1 MASPALAEQSTWG
14 VTSFLWAGSDLRCA
28 DACRKTL
35 PSRFY
40 LDSRWRFFGYGHGLN
55 AKPPGALARMFC
67 FLASHASIPIRKKL
81 RCTPEPKS
89 RKLNRLECAI
99 GRCLAFPN
107 RLDAAIL
114 AQGTGRA
121 PSNLDSESVWTESE
135 EAEQLGTDFEVVATC
150 AS

>member
-1 MASPALAEQSTWG
+1 MQSLLERLPECSAS
-14 VTSFLWAGSDLRCA
+14 
-28 DACRKTL
+28 
-35 PSRFY
+35 
-40 LDSRWRFFGYGHGLN
+40 
-55 AKPPGALARMFC
+55 
-67 FLASHASIPIRKKL
+67 SHASIPSEKNL
-81 RCTPEPKS
+81 ACTPEPKS